1 MDLDFSREGLRSLP
15 VTADFGVLR
24 QRLADVIDMSSPI
37 GENIS
42 GTLLLG
48 RSPRQV
54 SISRLASQPHLYS
67 VTLLSIDDD
76 DSFERVK
83 IKNSDVPELEKQL
96 MNISDDFHLHSKAIV
111 SDSLKLSVNLDNE
124 EVVGLSW
131 YHPNVEVG

>member
-1 MDLDFSREGLRSLP
+1 M
-15 VTADFGVLR
+15 
-24 QRLADVIDMSSPI
+24 
-37 GENIS
+37 
-42 GTLLLG
+42 
-48 RSPRQV
+48 
-54 SISRLASQPHLYS
+54 
-67 VTLLSIDDD
+67 TLLSIDDD